1 MSLITLSGNNTIDS
15 LLVGTRWGA
24 STSNTSATLTY
35 SYPNGSDTVWKS
47 NYQLNEPSVWSP
59 LSAQQYEYF
68 KQALN
73 LWTDVANITLTEID
87 DNQSS
92 HGDIRIAYSNIVTNE
107 PNTAA
112 WAYVPTDFGVLEEA
126 GDIWL
131 STVLSDL
138 EPATFGFSTLLH
150 ELGHALG
157 LKHPFDLQSNN
168 RNTLSDSE
176 NTSQYTLMSYINYEG
191 AGNIYTSTGRGN
203 FSVTSVEPTTPMLYD
218 IQALQYIYGANTTTR
233 IGNDTYTFSNIQ
245 GEIKTIW
252 DAGGIDTFDLSNQS
266 LAMNINL
273 NAGKFSSLGVKKT
286 SLNGPL
292 QTADNNIAIAFN
304 TIIEN
309 AIGGS
314 GNDTII
320 GNTANNTFT
329 GGAGNDV
336 IDGSLGQ
343 DTAIY
348 AGNLANYRI
357 TALDSNRLQISSR
370 SSNEGID
377 TLSAIEILQFS
388 DQSISTS
395 HFLSSEA
402 RPSKMSE
409 VTTNTPEGDSNHF
422 NYFLL
427 ELSAP
432 LESNA
437 SVSYQTQNGSAI
449 AGQDYIKTS
458 GIATIS
464 AGKTSVAIAVEI
476 IADNIAENNET
487 FSLLISNPQGGIFPV
502 GMESITATHTIL
514 DDDNVPT
521 ARFIG
526 VNNQFEDFNIS
537 N

>member
-1 MSLITLSGNNTIDS
+1 MSLIILSGNNAIDS

-24 STSNTSATLTY
+24 STNNTSAALTY
-35 SYPNGSDTVWKS
+35 GYPNGNDTLWKN
-47 NYQLNEPSVWSP
+47 NYLLNEPSLWSP
-59 LSAQQYEYF
+59 LSTQQYEYF

-73 LWTDVANITLTEID
+73 LWADVADITLTEVD

-92 HGDIRIAYSNIVTNE
+92 QGDIRIAYSNIVTNE
-107 PNTAA
+107 LNTAA

-131 STVLSDL
+131 STEVTDL
-138 EPATFGFSTLLH
+138 QPETFGFSTLLH

-157 LKHPFDLQSNN
+157 LKHPFDIQSNN
-168 RNTLSDSE
+168 QNTLSTIE
-176 NTSQYTLMSYINYEG
+176 NTTQYTLMSYTNYTG
-191 AGNIYTSTGRGN
+191 AGNIYTPTGNNN
-203 FSVTSVEPTTPMLYD
+203 FSIFSVKPTTPMLYD

-233 IGNDTYTFSNIQ
+233 TGNDTYTFSHTQ

-252 DAGGIDTFDLSNQS
+252 DAGGTDTFDLSNQT
-266 LAMNINL
+266 LAMEINL
-273 NAGKFSSLGVKKT
+273 KAGEFSSLGVKRT
-286 SLNGPL
+286 SINGSL

-304 TIIEN
+304 TVIEN

-320 GNTANNTFT
+320 GNSANNTFT
-329 GGAGNDV
+329 GGAGNDL
-336 IDGSLGQ
+336 IDGNLGQ

-348 AGNLANYRI
+348 TGNLANYRI
-357 TALDSNRLQISSR
+357 AALDSNRLQISSR

-377 TLSAIEILQFS
+377 TLSNIEILRFS
-388 DQSISTS
+388 DQSISTLN
-395 HFLSSEA
+395 FLSTQA
-402 RPSKMSE
+402 PPSKTSE
-409 VTTNTPEGDSNHF
+409 VITNTLEGNSNHF

-432 LESNA
+432 LESDA
-437 SVSYQTQNGSAI
+437 SVTYQTQNGSAI
-449 AGQDYIKTS
+449 AKQDYIATS
-458 GIATIS
+458 GIATIP
-464 AGKTSVAIAVEI
+464 AGQTSVAIAVEI

-502 GMESITATHTIL
+502 GVDNIIATHTIL

-526 VNNQFEDFNIS
+526 VNSQFEDFNIS